1 MVVVVVVIVA
11 VVVVVGGGGSGSRA
25 EDVVGVVVVI
35 VVVAKRVVVVVGGGT
50 VHWGPIAFWLPPPP
64 ARNHT
69 PRHPSHPRPP
79 TPRPAVCVG
88 RGWANS
94 CGAVRARESI
104 GRQSG
109 RHFVAKCL
117 GKCA

>member
-88 RGWANS
+88 RGGQIRVAL
-94 CGAVRARESI
+94 CAR
-104 GRQSG
+104 GNQSEG
-109 RHFVAKCL
+109 SQVDILWQNA
-117 GKCA
+117 